1 MASSSNEEGKTLE
14 NHVIT
19 TSVHEMKV
27 NGHHLVNKKQKTLV
41 DSKAYD
47 GTPKMTIINHSRS
60 IDDRSYAVQW
70 NLIEGKD
77 ECDEDR
83 IIETQMTQ
91 EEYQRFEEDW
101 CSLWNPMAKAELD

>member
-91 EEYQRFEEDW
+91 EEYQSFEEDW
-101 CSLWNPMAKAELD
+101 CSMWNPTAKPELD